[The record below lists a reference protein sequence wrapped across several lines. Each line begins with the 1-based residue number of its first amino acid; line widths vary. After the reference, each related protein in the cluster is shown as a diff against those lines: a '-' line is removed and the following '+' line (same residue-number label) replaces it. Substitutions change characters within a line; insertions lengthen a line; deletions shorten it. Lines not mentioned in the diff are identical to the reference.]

1 MPRFGKKINN
11 IKASVVISPGVVN
24 SDGEVNKDEETTIG
38 DTNALP

>member
-11 IKASVVISPGVVN
+11 IKASVVISPGDVI
-24 SDGEVNKDEETTIG
+24 SDGEVNKDEETNVR